1 MAFLRAI
8 VMPEFA
14 CGLNINDWNYPEMK
28 GWKERAFELAE
39 DVEALRPGTI
49 KLSKEHSLPV
59 LIEEQ
64 DGKELWRA
72 VVIHPLWQWRDSEHV
87 ALIDSFGLVDGTSP
101 LRFIDTFE
109 LERRPLRALANL
121 KPLTPCYK

>member
-1 MAFLRAI
+1 
-8 VMPEFA
+8 MPEFA
-14 CGLNINDWNYPEMK
+14 CGLNAADWNQPEMK
-28 GWKERAFELAE
+28 GWRERAFELAK

-59 LIEEQ
+59 ISQIQ

-72 VVIHPLWQWRDSEHV
+72 AVTHPLWQWRDPKRDS
-87 ALIDSFGLVDGTSP
+87 LIDCFGLAGGESP

-121 KPLTPCYK
+121 KRS